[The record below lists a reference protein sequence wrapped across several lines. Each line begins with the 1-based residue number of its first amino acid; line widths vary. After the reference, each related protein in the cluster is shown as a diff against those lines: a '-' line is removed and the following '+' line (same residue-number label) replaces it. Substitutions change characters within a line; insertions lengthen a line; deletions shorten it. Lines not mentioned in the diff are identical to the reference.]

1 MIELYFVY
9 NGYRKILLGSFNC
22 IHEAISKLKK
32 HQASYSTINNPRLRK
47 SMSDENIRIDYGA
60 IDSYY
65 LIKNKKEENNG

>member
-22 IHEAISKLKK
+22 IHEAMRKLKR
-32 HQASYSTINNPRLRK
+32 HQASYSAINNLRFRK

-60 IDSYY
+60 RACYY
-65 LIKNKKEENNG
+65 LITLG